1 MRINRIR
8 INGFKSFV
16 DPTTLNLPGNLTGIV
31 GPNGCGKS
39 NIIDALTWVLGET
52 SAKQLRGESMDDVI
66 FNGSGGRQQVS
77 KASVEIIL
85 DNSDGAVGDR
95 YSNFAEIAVKRELV
109 RDSQSNYSI
118 NGVRCRRKDV
128 TDLFLGT
135 GVGSRQ
141 YSVIGQGMVS
151 RIVESKPEEM
161 RGFLE
166 EAAGISRYKDRRRE
180 TENKIKQTRV
190 NIARINDLRNELQT
204 QLNRLERQAR
214 EAKRYNKLKD
224 EENSLQRKILA
235 FRFTSLEKKRKEL
248 SVSKVTNEEVLAAIN
263 SEVLKVESAITEFT
277 DKNEGNFRKLND
289 WQGEF
294 YKHSAKISRLEEI
307 VKQSEERKSEAIYE
321 QEEIQKKIEE
331 VRRDITNSAAA
342 LESVREEL
350 AKLAVKTQEE
360 KDEVASD
367 RLALSKNIEEAS
379 ASGEQLKLLTN
390 SHQELEKT
398 LERLKQQL
406 IHCRQ
411 NKESSSLTLS
421 SIAEESLQLK
431 EEDHSSAL
439 ETAKTSLEAEENS
452 QQELKQKRDDLR
464 KSILLQRTKLDE
476 ETRRLHQVQK
486 ELEEERGRYSSLKTL
501 QDSVHENEDTDLKA
515 WFANIRMGEL
525 RRLVETVEIE
535 AGWEVA
541 FERAVTLPLNAY
553 VRPNVVEDLKE
564 KFSSFGDIPADITFI
579 DSKEFP
585 IDETRDRTLL
595 SKVIRAPSVIK
606 KIAAEIIIADSKEE
620 IKNLLSETNDWSI
633 AVAKDGT
640 VVAPG
645 WISICDKKNEKTNLI
660 LRENEIK
667 RLKTRLGNLEKQIL
681 KTQDALN
688 GHNAKSEQLHSEE
701 KFIEEKIQ
709 EKELR
714 VVGAKESYLE
724 LKAKGTQRAARLE
737 SIKLAEESAQAV
749 LQKENEKEKDLMQNL
764 SSTEKKIKDI
774 FVAKQETAGKNQ
786 SIQRQT
792 EASRLEL
799 QTKTE
804 HLHSLEIQ
812 LQNLKAKEETLQFS
826 ILQNQKQEEELEDR
840 KSKIHT
846 SIRNDENSK
855 KDEIKN
861 IDSAFQKKKEIEQ
874 SLQNIKNDV
883 SVLEQDIKR
892 LNSIRKEKQ
901 SELDTLNAKL
911 EEFRVEDR
919 SLEVLQE
926 ELIRAA
932 HKINVKIENTKD
944 ELSEDDSQG
953 TLEVE
958 LEKVLK
964 RIERLGPLN
973 LAAIEEFSEL
983 ELRKKHFDSQN
994 EDLEKALENLIFAI
1008 RKIDNET
1015 KARFKDIY
1023 DKVNDSITS
1032 VFSKLFG
1039 GGSARLVLTDQ
1050 DILETGVSI
1059 LARPPG
1065 KRNTNISQLSGGEK
1079 ALTALSVIFTIFSLK
1094 PSPFCLLDE
1103 VDAPLDDSNVIR
1115 YAEMIAEMSK
1125 SVQFLFVSHNKLT
1138 MEIADQLIGVTMEE
1152 PGVSRMVSV
1161 DVPQALQLV
1170 ESA

>member
-66 FNGSGGRQQVS
+66 FSGSGARQQVS

-85 DNSDGAVGDR
+85 DNSDGSVGDR
-95 YSNFAEIAVKRELV
+95 YSNFSEIAVKRDLV

-151 RIVESKPEEM
+151 RIVESKPEEL

-166 EAAGISRYKDRRRE
+166 EAAGISRYKERRRE

-224 EENSLQRKILA
+224 EENLLQRKMLA
-235 FRFTSLEKKRKEL
+235 FRWTSLERKRKEL
-248 SVSKVTNEEVLAAIN
+248 SVSKLTSEGALATIN
-263 SEVLKVESAITEFT
+263 SEVLKMESEISEFT
-277 DKNEGNFRKLND
+277 EKNEENFKKLNE
-289 WQGEF
+289 WQSEF

-307 VKQSEERKSEAIYE
+307 VKQNEERKSSAVSE
-321 QEEIQKKIEE
+321 QEEIEEKING
-331 VRRDITNSAAA
+331 VRQDIASSAGA

-350 AKLAVKTQEE
+350 ANVAEQTKEE
-360 KDEVASD
+360 KNKVAHD
-367 RLALSKNIEEAS
+367 RQELSRKIEEAS
-379 ASGEQLKLLTN
+379 TSGEQLKLLTN
-390 SHQELEKT
+390 AHQEFEKT
-398 LERLKQQL
+398 LERLKLQL

-411 NKESSSLTLS
+411 NKDSSSATLNSLTEESS
-421 SIAEESLQLK
+421 QLE
-431 EEDHSSAL
+431 EEDHTS
-439 ETAKTSLEAEENS
+439 SLEEAKIKVEDEENS
-452 QQELKQKRDDLR
+452 QKGLKQERDDLR
-464 KSILLQRTKLDE
+464 KSILLQRAKLDE
-476 ETRRLHQVQK
+476 ETRKLHQVQK
-486 ELEEERGRYSSLKTL
+486 ELEEERGRFSSLKTL
-501 QDSVHENEDTDLKA
+501 QDSVHAHENEELKS
-515 WFANIRMGEL
+515 WFANIQMGEL

-535 AGWEVA
+535 PGWEVA
-541 FERAVTLPLNAY
+541 FERAVTVPLNAY
-553 VRPNVVEDLKE
+553 VKPNVVEDLKG

-579 DSKEFP
+579 DSSEFP
-585 IDETRDRTLL
+585 INSTKHRTLL
-595 SKVIRAPSVIK
+595 SKIIRAPSVIK
-606 KIAAEIIIADSKEE
+606 QIAARINVADSKEE
-620 IKNLLSETNDWSI
+620 ISGLVNGTNDWNITVS
-633 AVAKDGT
+633 KDGT
-640 VVAPG
+640 LVAPG
-645 WISICDKKNEKTNLI
+645 WISICDRKNEKTNLI

-667 RLKTRLGNLEKQIL
+667 RLKSRLTNLEQHIVKS
-681 KTQDALN
+681 QDALN
-688 GHNAKSEQLHSEE
+688 GHRTKLEQLHSDEQL
-701 KFIEEKIQ
+701 IEEKIQ

-714 VVGAKESYLE
+714 VAGAKESYLE
-724 LKAKGTQRAARLE
+724 LKAKGAQQATRLE
-737 SIKLAEESAQAV
+737 SIKSAKDSLQAALRKES
-749 LQKENEKEKDLMQNL
+749 EKEEGLMRNL
-764 SSTEKKIKDI
+764 SNAEKQIESI
-774 FVAKQETAGKNQ
+774 FNEKQETTNRNQ
-786 SIQRQT
+786 SIQSQT
-792 EASRLEL
+792 EVSRSEL
-799 QTKTE
+799 QIQTE

-812 LQNLKAKEETLQFS
+812 LQNLKSKEENLQFS
-826 ILQNQKQEEELEDR
+826 IVQNEKQEADFKDRQNKILTSLQN
-840 KSKIHT
+840 
-846 SIRNDENSK
+846 DEISK

-861 IDSAFQKKKEIEQ
+861 IDIAFQQKRDIE
-874 SLQNIKNDV
+874 SKLQNIKNDV
-883 SVLEQDIKR
+883 SLVEQKIKE
-892 LNSIRKEKQ
+892 LNSVRKEKQ
-901 SELDTLNAKL
+901 SELDQLKAKQ
-911 EEFRVEDR
+911 EEVRVEDR

-926 ELIRAA
+926 EIIRAA
-932 HKINVKIENTKD
+932 HKINVKIESAKN
-944 ELSEDDSQG
+944 ELSEDDSEKA
-953 TLEVE
+953 LEVD

-964 RIERLGPLN
+964 KIERLGPLN

-983 ELRKKHFDSQN
+983 ELRKNHFDSQN
-994 EDLEKALENLIFAI
+994 EDLERALENLVSAI

-1023 DKVNDSITS
+1023 DKVNANITD

-1050 DILETGVSI
+1050 NILETGVSI

-1079 ALTALSVIFTIFSLK
+1079 ALTALSIIFTIFSLK

-1115 YAEMIAEMSK
+1115 YAEMIAEMSN

-1138 MEIADQLIGVTMEE
+1138 MEIADQLIGITMEE

-1161 DVPQALQLV
+1161 DVSQALQLV